1 MSLIALASA
10 KGSPG
15 VTTTAVA
22 VAGSWPG
29 DRRVLLA
36 EFDPA
41 GGDLA
46 PRFGLQPDPGV
57 VELGAAHRRGLTA
70 DTIWAH
76 TQSLA
81 GGIPV
86 LVGPPSPEQA
96 LALRE
101 FWTAAGPAMA
111 GLPDTDVIVDCGR
124 VGPNSP
130 VIEILHHATI
140 VVLVVRPDVD
150 GISHLLARLARPLTN
165 TRTAVVL
172 VGDRPYSAGEVAEV
186 IEAKVA
192 AVVANDPRAA
202 ALLGGHPGNQGALRR
217 SALMRSARELSQ
229 ALATVAL
236 KTPPAAAS
244 VRTERPQ
251 SPAGVH
257 AARVQG
263 APR

>member
-1 MSLIALASA
+1 MSLIAFASA

-29 DRRVLLA
+29 NRRVLLA

-41 GGDLA
+41 GGDIA
-46 PRFGLQPDPGV
+46 PRFGLQRDPGV

-76 TQSLA
+76 TQSLP

-111 GLPDTDVIVDCGR
+111 TLPDTDVIMDCGR

-130 VIEILHHATI
+130 VVEVLHHAAI
-140 VVLVVRPDVD
+140 VVLVVRSDVE
-150 GISHLLARLARPLTN
+150 GISHLRARLARPLAN
-165 TRTAVVL
+165 ARTAVVL
-172 VGDRPYSAGEVAEV
+172 VGERPYSAVEVAEV
-186 IEAKVA
+186 TEAKVS
-192 AVVANDPRAA
+192 AVVADDPRAA
-202 ALLGGHPGNQGALRR
+202 ALLGGHPGNQGTLRR

-229 ALATVAL
+229 ALAAVAL
-236 KTPPAAAS
+236 KTPPAA
-244 VRTERPQ
+244 VPGRPDRRQ

-257 AARVQG
+257 AAGVQG

>member
-1 MSLIALASA
+1 MSLIAFASA

-22 VAGSWPG
+22 VTGSWPS

-57 VELGAAHRRGLTA
+57 VELGSTHRRGLTA
-70 DTIWAH
+70 ETIWAH
-76 TQSLA
+76 TQSLP

-111 GLPDTDVIVDCGR
+111 TLPDTDVIMDCGR

-130 VIEILHHATI
+130 VVEVLHHAAI
-140 VVLVVRPDVD
+140 VVLVVRPDFE
-150 GISHLLARLARPLTN
+150 GISHLRARLARQLTSA
-165 TRTAVVL
+165 RTAVVL
-172 VGDRPYSAGEVAEV
+172 VGDRPYSAAEVAEV

-192 AVVANDPRAA
+192 AVVADDPRAA
-202 ALLGGHPGNQGALRR
+202 ALLGGHPGNQGTLRR

-236 KTPPAAAS
+236 KPPPAGAPL
-244 VRTERPQ
+244 RPDRPQ
-251 SPAGVH
+251 SPAVVH
-257 AARVQG
+257 AARLHG